1 MQYEQYYTYLIGEGN
16 EIGLRESNFVTKEV
30 DGGHMHFITCLI
42 TAIPE
47 FFLKSEWE

>member
-1 MQYEQYYTYLIGEGN
+1 MCIWHKQYYTYLIGEGN

-30 DGGHMHFITCLI
+30 DGRNVHFVMCLF

-47 FFLKSEWE
+47 FFLKSE